1 MRKER
6 KLIADRSNSGRFGQA
21 SRAGRLDYRMTDER
35 QELEDDWVV
44 TVLGRTGV
52 EHAMGPVV
60 DIFKEQGLELDKIDV
75 LSDGQSATFE
85 SEFGDADSGPG
96 CAWMRVY
103 GHGGDGDGTVLRSE
117 YQTLA
122 DELGLDIVLQRE
134 SLLRRDWRLF
144 CFDMD
149 STLIQ
154 GEVIDELAKMA
165 GVADRVVAITASAMR
180 GEIEFQESFRR
191 RVALLAGL
199 PAARV
204 HELLERI
211 PLMEGA
217 ERLFRQLKRREAKTA
232 ILSGGFTFFG
242 AYLKEKLGVDF
253 VHANELD
260 VDADEYVTG
269 EVSGRIVDGARKA
282 ELLVEIARQDGVPL
296 EQVVA
301 VGDGAN
307 DLPMLRL
314 SGMGVAF
321 HAKPVVRASALY
333 SMTHVGLDGLLALLA
348 ETP

>member
-1 MRKER
+1 MDT
-6 KLIADRSNSGRFGQA
+6 IADRIQEPENGWVITVIR
-21 SRAGRLDYRMTDER
+21 RAN
-35 QELEDDWVV
+35 
-44 TVLGRTGV
+44 V
-52 EHAMGPVV
+52 EHALRSVAEMV
-60 DIFKEQGLELDKIDV
+60 KEKGLGLDRIDM
-75 LSDGQSATFE
+75 LSDGQSKQAG
-85 SEFGDADSGPG
+85 SNLPYA
-96 CAWMRVY
+96 CAALRVVRINRTLTDEAEMRREL
-103 GHGGDGDGTVLRSE
+103 GK
-117 YQTLA
+117 LA
-122 DELGLDIVLQRE
+122 DELAVDIAMQRE
-134 SLLRRDWRLF
+134 SEYGRERRLF

-199 PAARV
+199 PASRV

-217 ERLFRQLKRREAKTA
+217 ERLFRTLKARGGKTA
-232 ILSGGFTFFG
+232 VLSGGFTFFG
-242 AYLKEKLGVDF
+242 AYLKERLGVDF

-260 VDADEYVTG
+260 VDADGYVTG
-269 EVSGRIVDGARKA
+269 EVRGRIVDGARKA
-282 ELLVEIARQDGVPL
+282 ELLVEITGREGIPL

-314 SGMGVAF
+314 AGMGVAF
-321 HAKPVVRASALY
+321 HAKPVVRASAAY
-333 SMTHVGLDGLLALLA
+333 SMTHVGLDGLLYLLGVPEREWESLA
-348 ETP
+348 